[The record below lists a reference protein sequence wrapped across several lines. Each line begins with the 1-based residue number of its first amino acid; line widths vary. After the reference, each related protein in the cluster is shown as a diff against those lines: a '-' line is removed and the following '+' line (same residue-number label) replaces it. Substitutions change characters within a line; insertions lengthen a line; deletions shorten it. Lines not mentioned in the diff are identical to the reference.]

1 MIIHSSFPDF
11 VVFLYVHLSQA
22 DNSYDPAE
30 LAAIKGKMAG
40 LYPAGTDIERKLYSA
55 IREYNSFDKEKLNDL
70 FHKTVQHFGQEQQL
84 QQSNL
89 IDAMQEIIRADGKV
103 EQSETKALET
113 LKQLIDV
120 SR

>member
-22 DNSYDPAE
+22 DSSYDPAE
-30 LAAIKGKMAG
+30 LAAIKGKMAT
-40 LYPAGTDIERKLYSA
+40 LYPTGTDIERKLYTA
-55 IREYNSFDKEKLNDL
+55 IREYNSFDKAKLADL
-70 FHKTVQHFGQEQQL
+70 FQKTVQHFGQEQQL
-84 QQSNL
+84 HQNRL
-89 IDAMQEIIRADGKV
+89 FDAMHDIVRADGKV
-103 EQSETKALET
+103 EQSETRALET